1 MSQKTKGV
9 NAEREL
15 IHLFWS
21 TNKWAACRVAGSG
34 SMHYPSADIL
44 ASNGSRTLAI
54 ECKSSKDKYQYLD
67 KQEIIDLNKFA
78 EFFKA
83 EALIAVRFARESW
96 IFLKPIDLEETE
108 KNHVISLEKA
118 KIRGFNFEK
127 LVFNYQ

>member
-44 ASNGSRTLAI
+44 ASNGSKILVI
-54 ECKSSKDKYQYLD
+54 ECKSSKDKYQYLE
-67 KQEIIDLNKFA
+67 KQEIIDLKKFA
-78 EFFKA
+78 QLFNA
-83 EALIAVRFARESW
+83 EPIIAVRFVREDW
-96 IFLKPIDLEETE
+96 IFLKLEDLEETE

-118 KIRGFNFEK
+118 KIRGFSFQK
-127 LVFNYQ
+127 LTF